1 VTALSLAAYAGM
13 FVFGIVMAL
22 LGAII
27 PSLSG
32 TLNFTLAQAGNLF
45 LVMNG
50 GMLIT
55 SLVLGVLMDRFG
67 MKPPMTIAPWL
78 VGLALVLIAR
88 AGAYA
93 DLLPAAVLAG
103 VGGGALN
110 GATNTLIADLHQDER
125 KKSSAL
131 NVLGVFFGIGALSL
145 PLTIGALLA
154 VLGLRGLLYAA
165 AAVCAGAGLYSM
177 LLQFPKPKQAHRL
190 PIGEIPRFLGVPAV
204 IAMAFLL
211 FFQSGNEFILGGYFS
226 SFLTR
231 DFRMTVEGASYVLAG
246 YWGAL
251 ILARLV
257 LARVLNKWHGTAVI
271 LGSAL
276 VAAAGCVIA
285 GTAASVVA
293 AGVGIVV
300 TGAAIAGIFPTLL
313 GLAGARFREHSG
325 TVFGILLTAALT
337 GGMTMPWLAGRAAAS
352 AGLRYAFVLAA
363 VNFSVIA
370 LIDLRLRAERT
381 RATAQHASRPE
392 PARAKDAGSG
402 TGVPTKP

>member
-32 TLNFTLAQAGNLF
+32 SLKFTLAQAGNLF

-50 GMLIT
+50 CMLIT

-67 MKPPMTIAPWL
+67 MKPPLAIAPWL
-78 VGLALVLIAR
+78 VALSLIVIAR

-110 GATNTLIADLHQDER
+110 GATNTLVADLHEDER

-154 VLGLRGLLYAA
+154 VFGLRGLLYVAA
-165 AAVCAGAGLYSM
+165 LVCGGAGAYST
-177 LLQFPKPKQAHRL
+177 LLRFPQPKQAHRL
-190 PIGEIPRFLGVPAV
+190 PVGDMPRFLAMPVV
-204 IAMAFLL
+204 LAMAFLL

-231 DFRMTVEGASYVLAG
+231 DFRMTVESASYVLAG
-246 YWGAL
+246 YWAAL
-251 ILARLV
+251 ILARLT
-257 LARVLNKWHGTAVI
+257 LARVLTKWNGTSVI
-271 LGSAL
+271 LGSAI

-285 GTAASVVA
+285 SA
-293 AGVGIVV
+293 AGSVIVAGLGIVI
-300 TGAAIAGIFPTLL
+300 TGAAVAGIYPTLL
-313 GLAGARFREHSG
+313 GLAGAQFRDHSG
-325 TVFGILLTAALT
+325 TVFGILFTVALA
-337 GGMTMPWLAGRAAAS
+337 GGMTMPWLAGRIATAA
-352 AGLRYAFVLAA
+352 GVRYAFVLAA
-363 VNFSVIA
+363 VNFCAIA
-370 LIDLRLRAERT
+370 VTDLRLRAERT
-381 RATAQHASRPE
+381 RAISQSARRPG
-392 PARAKDAGSG
+392 PARINDAGSG
-402 TGVPTKP
+402 VGKPTKP